1 VARRW
6 PHSAFWLRLADRLG
20 VAVGY
25 AVALGAGTALLHSR
39 PRAERD
45 AWLDWA
51 STNLANA
58 PHHPIGALVVSAL
71 FTDGDVRGWLV
82 LSLVGLGAV
91 GWRFGA
97 WRTATLVA
105 AAHVIGTVVSEGILG
120 IRIATGAVPRTELH
134 IRDIGPSYVVVAA
147 LVAGLVYGP
156 WPAKLPC
163 ALGFASVAPSLFGG
177 LLQFVV
183 PSVGHVCA
191 ITVALAMGGLFVWRR
206 RRRTAGAAVGPPVD
220 V

>member
-1 VARRW
+1 MER
-6 PHSAFWLRLADRLG
+6 SWLRWVDRLG

-25 AVALGAGTALLHSR
+25 TVALGIGTAPLHSR
-39 PRAERD
+39 PRPERD

-58 PHHPIGALVVSAL
+58 THHPLSALVVSAL

-91 GWRFGA
+91 GWRLGA
-97 WRTATLVA
+97 WRTATLVG
-105 AAHVIGTVVSEGILG
+105 AAHVIGTVISEGILG
-120 IRIATGAVPRTELH
+120 IRIASGAVPRTELH
-134 IRDIGPSYVVVAA
+134 TRDIGPSYVVVAA
-147 LVAGLVYGP
+147 LVAGVAYGP
-156 WPAKLPC
+156 WLAKLPC

-177 LLQFVV
+177 LFQLVV
-183 PSVGHVCA
+183 SSVGHVCA
-191 ITVALAMGGLFVWRR
+191 ILVALVLGGLFVR
-206 RRRTAGAAVGPPVD
+206 RRRTAGATVGPPAD

>member
-1 VARRW
+1 MDR
-6 PHSAFWLRLADRLG
+6 SWLRWVDRLG

-25 AVALGAGTALLHSR
+25 TVALGLGTALLHAR
-39 PRAERD
+39 PRPERD

-91 GWRFGA
+91 GWRLGA
-97 WRTATLVA
+97 GRTATLVA
-105 AAHVIGTVVSEGILG
+105 AAHVIGTVISEGILG
-120 IRIATGAVPRTELH
+120 IRIASGALPRTELH

-147 LVAGLVYGP
+147 LVAGIAYAP

-177 LLQFVV
+177 LFQLVV
-183 PSVGHVCA
+183 SSVGHVCA
-191 ITVALAMGGLFVWRR
+191 IAVALLLGGLFVRR
-206 RRRTAGAAVGPPVD
+206 RRRTAGATVGPPAEV
-220 V
+220 

>member
-1 VARRW
+1 MDR
-6 PHSAFWLRLADRLG
+6 SWLRWVDRLG

-25 AVALGAGTALLHSR
+25 TVALGVGTTLLHSR
-39 PRAERD
+39 PRPERD

-71 FTDGDVRGWLV
+71 LTDGDLRGWLV
-82 LSLVGLGAV
+82 LSLVGLGTV
-91 GWRFGA
+91 GWRLGA

-105 AAHVIGTVVSEGILG
+105 GAHVIGTVVSEG
-120 IRIATGAVPRTELH
+120 

-147 LVAGLVYGP
+147 LVAGIAYGP

-177 LLQFVV
+177 LFQLVV
-183 PSVGHVCA
+183 SSVGHVCA
-191 ITVALAMGGLFVWRR
+191 IAVALLLGGLFLRR
-206 RRRTAGAAVGPPVD
+206 RRRTAGATVGPPAD

>member
-1 VARRW
+1 MDR
-6 PHSAFWLRLADRLG
+6 SWLRWVDRLG

-25 AVALGAGTALLHSR
+25 TVALGVGTTLLHSR
-39 PRAERD
+39 PRPERD

-71 FTDGDVRGWLV
+71 LTDGDLRGWLV
-82 LSLVGLGAV
+82 LSLVGLGTV
-91 GWRFGA
+91 GWRLGA

-105 AAHVIGTVVSEGILG
+105 GAHVIGTVVSEGILG
-120 IRIATGAVPRTELH
+120 IRIASGAVPRTELH

-147 LVAGLVYGP
+147 LVAGIAYGP

-177 LLQFVV
+177 LFQLVV
-183 PSVGHVCA
+183 SSVGHVCA
-191 ITVALAMGGLFVWRR
+191 IAVALLLGGLFLRR
-206 RRRTAGAAVGPPVD
+206 RRRTAGATVGPPAD